1 MGYIVSLIRKQAQ
14 PKSAPAPR
22 SRRAT
27 TRKEPALPNRDTEPH
42 FDALSLLAGVD
53 ATASQPSEAVGSD
66 GTRIVFYERENETDD
81 GAAGEKA
88 RMTFTG
94 CFTIDGFMIQN
105 AQGVPVDAGFGAEF
119 DAAGGPSSAWVWFCR
134 PVNEAVKDKFEG
146 FFKGTFDDGGMR
158 MEIDPHTFL
167 DFADSA
173 SWTAFECEDE
183 GDDGPAL
190 VP

>member
-1 MGYIVSLIRKQAQ
+1 M
-14 PKSAPAPR
+14 
-22 SRRAT
+22 
-27 TRKEPALPNRDTEPH
+27 PNRDTEPH
-42 FDALSLLAGVD
+42 FDALSLLTGVG

-66 GTRIVFYERENETDD
+66 GTR
-81 GAAGEKA
+81 
-88 RMTFTG
+88 
-94 CFTIDGFMIQN
+94 FTIDGFMIQN
-105 AQGVPVDAGFGAEF
+105 AQSVPVDAGFGAEF

-183 GDDGPAL
+183 GDDGSTL

>member
-1 MGYIVSLIRKQAQ
+1 M
-14 PKSAPAPR
+14 
-22 SRRAT
+22 
-27 TRKEPALPNRDTEPH
+27 PNRDTEPH
-42 FDALSLLAGVD
+42 FDALSLLTGVG

-66 GTRIVFYERENETDD
+66 GTRIVFYERENETDG

-105 AQGVPVDAGFGAEF
+105 AQSVPVDAGFGAEF
-119 DAAGGPSSAWVWFCR
+119 DAAGGPSSAWVWFC
-134 PVNEAVKDKFEG
+134 
-146 FFKGTFDDGGMR
+146 KGTFDDGGMR

-183 GDDGPAL
+183 GDDGSTL